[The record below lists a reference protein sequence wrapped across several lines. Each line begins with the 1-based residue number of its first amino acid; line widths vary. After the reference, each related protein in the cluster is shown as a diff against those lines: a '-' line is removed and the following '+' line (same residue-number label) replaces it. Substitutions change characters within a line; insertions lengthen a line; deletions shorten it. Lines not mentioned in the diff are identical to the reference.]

1 MGLKGWNQLLWN
13 ISVKVFLKKIE
24 AAGRERLGDAVNIPI
39 YEALQE
45 YCRERNVLLHMPGH
59 KGGRGF
65 KQSEFREIGAVDF
78 TEVPGLDDLHDP
90 RGVLA
95 EAQRLAAEAWG
106 AERSLFLVNGATSGI
121 HCLLLALGEE
131 SRVLVPRNAHRS
143 FLGGLV
149 ISGARPVFVECEM
162 DATLGVALSVKPE
175 SIRAKLDS
183 CSDIRGAFL
192 VSPTYYGTVNEI
204 KEIAELLRERE
215 IPLMVD
221 EAHGAHFVFHPG
233 YPRAALQEG
242 AQASVHGLH
251 KTMPVLTQAGILH
264 LGAGFPWSDR
274 VQACHD
280 LLTTTS
286 PSYPLMASIDIGR
299 ATMQQYGYD
308 LLEQA
313 KERTERCRRLI
324 NGIPG
329 FASRSLEFLETE
341 GVAGYDPLKLLV
353 EITDLELDG
362 YRLSR
367 LLREHYGIQV
377 ELAGEN
383 HVLAMFS
390 PFNPPDDWDNLK
402 VALKDISQRYAHRSR
417 DINTYPGFPPIP
429 PLVLTPRESF
439 LSPHKTVKIKESKGM
454 ISAEMAAPYPPGIPC
469 VIPGEV
475 ITAEVVDYLIY
486 LKQKG
491 IPVQGLRDRSL
502 QSIQVVDV

>member
-1 MGLKGWNQLLWN
+1 
-13 ISVKVFLKKIE
+13 
-24 AAGRERLGDAVNIPI
+24 VNIPI
-39 YEALQE
+39 YEALQA
-45 YCRERNVLLHMPGH
+45 YRRGRNVLLHMPGH
-59 KGGRGF
+59 KGGKGF
-65 KQSEFREIGAVDF
+65 ALPEFQAIGAVDF

-90 RGVLA
+90 QGVIS

-131 SRVLVPRNAHRS
+131 SRVLLPRNAHRS

-149 ISGARPVFVECEM
+149 ISGARPIFVECEM
-162 DATLGVALSVKPE
+162 DAALGIAVSVKPE
-175 SIRAKLDS
+175 NIRAKLDS
-183 CSDIRGAFL
+183 CSDIKGAFL
-192 VSPTYYGTVNEI
+192 VSPTYYGTVNEV
-204 KEIAELLRERE
+204 KEIAELVREWG

-280 LLTTTS
+280 LLTSTS
-286 PSYPLMASIDIGR
+286 PSYPLMASIDIAR
-299 ATMQQYGYD
+299 ATMQKHGRE

-313 KERTERCRRLI
+313 KERTEGCRDRI

-329 FASRSLEFLETE
+329 FASRSREFLETE
-341 GVAGYDPLKLLV
+341 GVADYDPLKLLV

-362 YRLSR
+362 YQLSR

-383 HVLAMFS
+383 HVLTMFS
-390 PFNPPDDWDNLK
+390 PFNHPEDWDKLAA
-402 VALKDISQRYAHRSR
+402 ALKDISQRYHRRSR
-417 DINTYPGFPPIP
+417 DRNPFPGFPPIP
-429 PLVLTPRESF
+429 PLALTPRESF
-439 LSPHKTVKIKESKGM
+439 LSVRKTVKIKESKGM
-454 ISAEMAAPYPPGIPC
+454 ISGEMAAPYPPGIPC
-469 VIPGEV
+469 VVPGEI
-475 ITAEVVDYLIY
+475 ITAEVVEYLIY
-486 LKQKG
+486 LKQRD
-491 IPVQGLRDRSL
+491 IPVHGLRDRSL
-502 QSIQVVDV
+502 QYIQVVDV

>member
-1 MGLKGWNQLLWN
+1 VEKHLCLSSLM
-13 ISVKVFLKKIE
+13 KIE
-24 AAGRERLGDAVNIPI
+24 AAGRERVGDAVNIPI
-39 YEALQE
+39 YEALLE

-65 KQSEFREIGAVDF
+65 TLSEFQAVGMVDF
-78 TEVPGLDDLHDP
+78 TEVPGLDDLHNP
-90 RGVLA
+90 RGVLS

-121 HCLLLALGEE
+121 QCLLLALGEE
-131 SRVLVPRNAHRS
+131 SRVLLPRNAHRS

-149 ISGARPVFVECEM
+149 ISGARPIFVECEM
-162 DATLGVALSVKPE
+162 DATLGVALSVRPE
-175 SIRAKLDS
+175 SIRAKLSS
-183 CSDIRGAFL
+183 CSGIKGAFL

-204 KEIAELLRERE
+204 KEIAELLLEWE

-221 EAHGAHFVFHPG
+221 EAHGSHFIFHPG

-274 VQACHD
+274 VQACHG
-280 LLTTTS
+280 LLTSTS

-299 ATMQQYGYD
+299 ATMQKHGRE

-313 KERTERCRRLI
+313 KERTERCRRRI

-329 FASRSLEFLETE
+329 FVSRSWEFLETD

-353 EITDLELDG
+353 EITGLDLDG
-362 YRLSR
+362 YQLSR

-377 ELAGEN
+377 ELAGDN

-390 PFNPPDDWDNLK
+390 PFNRPDDWDNLA
-402 VALKDISQRYAHRSR
+402 VALSDISQRYAHRSGAR
-417 DINTYPGFPPIP
+417 NLFPGFPPIP
-429 PLVLTPRESF
+429 PLAFTPRESF
-439 LSPHKTVKIKESKGM
+439 LSPHKTVKIEESKGM

-469 VIPGEV
+469 IIPGEI
-475 ITAEVVDYLIY
+475 ITAEVVEYLIY
-486 LKQKG
+486 LKQNE
-491 IPVQGLRDRSL
+491 IPVQGLQDRSL
-502 QSIQVVDV
+502 QSIQVVNV